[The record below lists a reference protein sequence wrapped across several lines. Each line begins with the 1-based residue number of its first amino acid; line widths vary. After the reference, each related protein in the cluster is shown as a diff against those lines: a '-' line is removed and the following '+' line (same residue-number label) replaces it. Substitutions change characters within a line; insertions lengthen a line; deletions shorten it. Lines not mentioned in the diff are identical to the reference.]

1 MENSKLSF
9 VALYLVLGSILY
21 FIAVVIYRL
30 YFSPVA
36 CFPGSKL
43 TAATGWVE
51 TYYDVVKGGQF
62 TFQLQKW
69 HEQYGVYKPAN
80 YDIRMRHRSDS

>member
-51 TYYDVVKGGQF
+51 TYYDVVNARVYMILTESLKELS
-62 TFQLQKW
+62 QL
-69 HEQYGVYKPAN
+69 HCTLYSVC
-80 YDIRMRHRSDS
+80 